1 MILVSSAKVGSINHA
16 ILTIES
22 LEKLGISL
30 HGILFN
36 RVKDTEESKIYEK
49 DNIEII
55 LKHSPTKNHLII
67 LENTRE
73 IQEKKLNL
81 FLKGEANG

>member
-1 MILVSSAKVGSINHA
+1 MGF
-16 ILTIES
+16 
-22 LEKLGISL
+22 
-30 HGILFN
+30 FN

-67 LENTRE
+67 LE
-73 IQEKKLNL
+73 IQEKFREEVK
-81 FLKGEANG
+81 FIFKGEANG